1 MNRTKSILV
10 AAGISLA
17 LALTFGCAGSKAN
30 TEPGTV
36 STATATGSKRIADAP
51 EIELENKL
59 TQEQRSSIPWGV
71 GIGIS
76 TDRQMARTESI
87 AQAQMATGR
96 NSKTI
101 VSGLLD
107 GYAKN
112 VNGEAKRITEDK
124 INNFV
129 DTQLDG
135 AYVFETIMEFNDQDK
150 KYSVYTLVLL
160 DPSRLADALKA
171 AIASQQEQELVAA
184 SENMQMRLD
193 QMKAEYNK
201 LKK

>member
-1 MNRTKSILV
+1 MKRVKLALV
-10 AAGISLA
+10 AAISVA
-17 LALTFGCAGSKAN
+17 MAITISSCGKTN
-30 TEPGTV
+30 PEPVTV
-36 STATATGSKRIADAP
+36 STATATGNKRIADAP

-59 TQEQRSSIPWGV
+59 TQEQRQSIPWGV
-71 GIGIS
+71 GIGVS

-96 NSKTI
+96 NSKAI

-112 VNGEAKRITEDK
+112 VNGDAKRIAEDK
-124 INNFV
+124 INSFV

-135 AYVFETIMEFNDQDK
+135 SYVFETIMEFNEQDK

-160 DPSRLADALKA
+160 DPSRIAEALKA
-171 AIASQQEQELVAA
+171 AIASQEEQELVIA
-184 SENMQMRLD
+184 SENMQIRLE
-193 QMKAEYNK
+193 QMKTEYNK
-201 LKK
+201 LRK

>member
-1 MNRTKSILV
+1 MKRVKFALV
-10 AAGISLA
+10 AAISIA
-17 LALTFGCAGSKAN
+17 MAITISSCAKSN
-30 TEPGTV
+30 PEPVTV
-36 STATATGSKRIADAP
+36 STATATGNKRIADAP

-59 TQEQRSSIPWGV
+59 TQEQRQSVPWGV
-71 GIGIS
+71 GIGVS

-87 AQAQMATGR
+87 AQAQMAAGR
-96 NSKTI
+96 NSKAI

-112 VNGEAKRITEDK
+112 VNGDAKRMAEDK
-124 INNFV
+124 INSFV

-135 AYVFETIMEFNDQDK
+135 SYVFETIMEFNEQDK

-160 DPSRLADALKA
+160 DPSRIAEALKA
-171 AIASQQEQELVAA
+171 AIASQQEQELIAA
-184 SENMQMRLD
+184 SENMQQRLEQMR
-193 QMKAEYNK
+193 AEYNK